1 MDKMK
6 LEKKEI
12 KKIKRKITKIKKIN
26 KIKKERIPKNW
37 TLVPDLLRP
46 CRFWFINQRLCNMNT
61 MWNILGFY
69 SITDKVH

>member
-26 KIKKERIPKNW
+26 KIKKRIPKNW
-37 TLVPDLLRP
+37 TRVPDLLRP
-46 CRFWFINQRLCNMNT
+46 CRFWLFVDLT
-61 MWNILGFY
+61 FDLFNITSYWKQWMEWLQ
-69 SITDKVH
+69 I